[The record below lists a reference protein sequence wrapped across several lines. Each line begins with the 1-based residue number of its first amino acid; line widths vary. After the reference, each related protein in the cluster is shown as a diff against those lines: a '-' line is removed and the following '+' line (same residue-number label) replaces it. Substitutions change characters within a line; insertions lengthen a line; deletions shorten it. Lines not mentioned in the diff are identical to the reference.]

1 MWKLSLQ
8 SSAVSDIKL
17 QNARIIISSANSVVI
32 VIVTIT
38 WMCRGSWW
46 RGRTCRGAAP
56 RGRWG
61 GWSPPA
67 AGRTRWARA
76 GWRWTG
82 SPGHRVLV
90 STLTLSLS
98 VSDICRHVLTTEWQ
112 HYQGKAGIQN
122 CVNTFFWNFHLFAT
136 IARKIEYENGE
147 ERYSHAR
154 NNQIHCVE

>member
-32 VIVTIT
+32 VIVEVTIT

-46 RGRTCRGAAP
+46 RGRTCPGAAP

-67 AGRTRWARA
+67 AGRTPWARP

-82 SPGHRVLV
+82 SPGHRVLL
-90 STLTLSLS
+90 STLSVVPISVAMFPLQDASNTKAIGKYKIVYTLA
-98 VSDICRHVLTTEWQ
+98 R
-112 HYQGKAGIQN
+112 
-122 CVNTFFWNFHLFAT
+122 NFHLFAAV
-136 IARKIEYENGE
+136 ARKIEYENGE
-147 ERYSHAR
+147 EGYSHAR